1 MNMEPEYSIEPENC
15 ENAFEIPNIFPCR
28 GGCCGQ
34 KPEEYCCNESL
45 QLNLAIFSMCSTI
58 VFLLFAVWAW
68 KRCILIWC
76 GDKKGFT
83 SQNID
88 LVSRRECGTAIP
100 CTHIGCSSIV
110 PSPGVH
116 FTRTKRT
123 TNGASNKM
131 NKKLYD
137 QTKNFTE
144 CPPSYDEA
152 IRFQSNQISQ

>member
-1 MNMEPEYSIEPENC
+1 MGQYIIELYVS
-15 ENAFEIPNIFPCR
+15 AR
-28 GGCCGQ
+28 L
-34 KPEEYCCNESL
+34 KKKKKKKCN
-45 QLNLAIFSMCSTI
+45 LNQRI
-58 VFLLFAVWAW
+58 
-68 KRCILIWC
+68 
-76 GDKKGFT
+76 DFT
-83 SQNID
+83 SYVYLKYNLMLSFFIF
-88 LVSRRECGTAIP
+88 LGTAIP